1 MILVGAS
8 ALEREDGAE
17 LYNTL
22 KTISNKTG
30 VVSDEKSWNG
40 FNILHKEMGRINA
53 LELGI
58 NPTAVNKNAKLVFVM
73 GADNNLKP

>member
-22 KTISNKTG
+22 KTIANNCNVISVEN
-30 VVSDEKSWNG
+30 SWNG

-58 NPTAVNKNAKLVFVM
+58 NPT
-73 GADNNLKP
+73 